1 VTSCTSTTG
10 LAGSGNAATATC
22 SITVPKVGTY
32 VVSDTYNGDTNYA
45 VVTSATDTVTPSRF
59 TPTVAVNDNHP
70 SVSTGGTLI
79 YTATVT
85 GPVGGPT
92 PTGAPTW
99 TITGGAA
106 SCTGG
111 STGPTGSSNVG
122 TYTCSISSVKA
133 SSTYSAT
140 FNVATDTNYNAA
152 SGTDNAV
159 TVSKVAPTNV
169 VTNGA
174 APSLGG
180 SVTFTAT
187 MTGPTGGPTP
197 TGTPN
202 WTITGSSGAGACTS
216 STALAGSGNT
226 ATATC
231 TITASKA
238 GTYVASDTYNGDTNY
253 SVISSTNDSVTV
265 GAYTPAVAVTNNA
278 VSTGGTLVFTA
289 TVTGP
294 ANAATPT
301 GTPTWTITGGVTSC
315 TGGSAGP
322 TGGSNVATYTC
333 SITGAKAA
341 LTYSASF
348 SYPGDG
354 NYTTVSGTTDN
365 NVVVPKNLPTNVLS
379 SGLASG
385 TLTFTALVTGQTG
398 GPTPTGTLTWA
409 VSGSALSCNSTTGP
423 TGASNVATYTCAITG
438 TNPSKSYNVTATYP
452 GDANYT
458 TVISNTLSGVRG

>member
-1 VTSCTSTTG
+1 M
-10 LAGSGNAATATC
+10 
-22 SITVPKVGTY
+22 
-32 VVSDTYNGDTNYA
+32 
-45 VVTSATDTVTPSRF
+45 
-59 TPTVAVNDNHP
+59 
-70 SVSTGGTLI
+70 
-79 YTATVT
+79 T

-140 FNVATDTNYNAA
+140 
-152 SGTDNAV
+152 GTDNAV

-294 ANAATPT
+294 ANGATPT
-301 GTPTWTITGGVTSC
+301 GAPTWTITGGAGLCTSN
-315 TGGSAGP
+315 TGP
-322 TGGSNVATYTC
+322 TGATNVATYTC
-333 SITGAKAA
+333 SIPNVKASS
-341 LTYSASF
+341 TYSATF
-348 SYPGDG
+348 AYPGDA
-354 NYTTVSGTTDN
+354 NYNAASNSDNGATVAKSTPAVAVTN
-365 NVVVPKNLPTNVLS
+365 NAVST
-379 SGLASG
+379 GG
-385 TLTFTALVTGQTG
+385 TLIFTATVTGPAG
-398 GPTPTGTLTWA
+398 GPTPAGAPTWVIVGGAASCTG
-409 VSGSALSCNSTTGP
+409 GTTGP
-423 TGASNVATYTCAITG
+423 TGISNVATYTFSINNVKAFVASIRDGKPINNADQSVESNLTAILGRTAAYHERMV
-438 TNPSKSYNVTATYP
+438 TWEELLQSKERLHA
-452 GDANYT
+452 D
-458 TVISNTLSGVRG
+458 LKLKW